1 MDINKSVKDF
11 LQEWCYRI
19 DKERSRQ
26 ANETSLRI
34 TSISINGK
42 DIEETEIS
50 DDIMEFE
57 FPKW

>member
-1 MDINKSVKDF
+1 MDKSVKDF

-26 ANETSLRI
+26 ANETYLRI

-42 DIEETEIS
+42 DIEEIEVS
-50 DDIMEFE
+50 DDIMKFE

>member
-1 MDINKSVKDF
+1 MNKSVKEF

-26 ANETSLRI
+26 ANETYLRI

-42 DIEETEIS
+42 EVKETEES
-50 DDIMEFE
+50 NDIMKFE

>member
-1 MDINKSVKDF
+1 MDKSVKEF

-26 ANETSLRI
+26 ANETYLRI

-42 DIEETEIS
+42 DIEEIEVS
-50 DDIMEFE
+50 DDIMKFE

>member
-1 MDINKSVKDF
+1 MDKSVKAF

-19 DKERSRQ
+19 DKARSRQ
-26 ANETSLRI
+26 ANETYLRI

-42 DIEETEIS
+42 DIEEIEES
-50 DDIMEFE
+50 NDIMKFE

>member
-1 MDINKSVKDF
+1 MDKSVKEF
-11 LQEWCYRI
+11 IQEWCYLI
-19 DKERSRQ
+19 DKECSRQ
-26 ANETSLRI
+26 TNETYLRI

-42 DIEETEIS
+42 DIEEIEVS